1 MEISHIA
8 KDGKNRDNMFCVKC
22 GNQING
28 TYDFCPQCGNKKT
41 GKIEPKTSQI
51 KSKSIGSLAIVG
63 VGFALGFLTIVVVIG
78 AMGGG
83 SSNAEYVYIEPEPY
97 YQDSYY
103 YDDYYYDEPYYD
115 DYYYDGGY

>member
-1 MEISHIA
+1 
-8 KDGKNRDNMFCVKC
+8 MFCVKC
-22 GNQING
+22 GNQLNNV
-28 TYDFCPQCGNKKT
+28 YAFCPKCGNRKSEE
-41 GKIEPKTSQI
+41 KIKVETETKILP
-51 KSKSIGSLAIVG
+51 KSKSFGSLAIVG

-83 SSNAEYVYIEPEPY
+83 SSNTEYVYIEPEPY

>member
-1 MEISHIA
+1 MEGESH
-8 KDGKNRDNMFCVKC
+8 KMFCVKC
-22 GNQING
+22 GNEING
-28 TYDFCPQCGNKKT
+28 THGFCPQCGTKKAGNT
-41 GKIEPKTSQI
+41 ETKTLPI

-115 DYYYDGGY
+115 NYYYDGGY

>member
-83 SSNAEYVYIEPEPY
+83 SSNTEYVYIEPEPY
-97 YQDSYY
+97 YPEPY
-103 YDDYYYDEPYYD
+103 YDDYYYD